1 MNRNLLA
8 VAGLVCLAALW
19 PKPAAAGEKLK
30 GIKIAVSNPSGEAR
44 PATDVVVQVGDL
56 RTVAPDF
63 LAGSLIVTATNA
75 ATVQEDAGVIE
86 TTELPSQVDDLDG
99 DNEGG
104 ELAFQI
110 DLGPHQTRIVTVT
123 YGPPD
128 RIFRLRQPYT
138 KRTNALFSHK
148 IEGLGWESER
158 VAFRIYFDARNA
170 IDIYAKRRPS
180 LQLELYASPDYGY
193 HDESPDGR
201 DIYRIGDAIGV
212 GSVAAWLDGKVVKA
226 ADVKDRKWKIIS
238 SGPVRSIAE
247 IEYGGWNIGG
257 KSATVRSRI
266 SQWAGERG
274 FYQAIHT
281 APNDDIELAT
291 GLPSKPRAPVNR
303 SAKNGVTWL
312 TTYGEQVV
320 QPGPTATEE
329 VPGQNL
335 GLAVL
340 TTASA
345 ATSADDDKNHL
356 LHFATK
362 NGSATW
368 YTMAAWDQEGSNRRV
383 GFGNQKEEH
392 QGQSLVLPPDGI
404 TTKAEFMSSVEDQA
418 NRMKAP
424 VETHILSSSASPQP
438 APADTLIPA
447 RRRTFSEALG
457 LVQQSIDRTAT
468 KLEPILRANTSSV
481 TSDEG
486 KGFFTEADNQTGEWL
501 PQDGYYWTGGFWN
514 GELWKIYGS
523 THDEKYRRWA
533 ELWGSQLIGQEEK
546 QNHDAGFLY
555 YYTSALGYDVTKE
568 DGLRSSALRAA
579 ARLEELYNPKTQLI
593 ASWQKNG
600 DDTIVDTMIN
610 LQALWWASERTG
622 DSKFRDLAL
631 KHALRTAEWFIRP
644 DGSVVQSVHYN
655 PGDDSKEFEMRGS
668 GLAGGSMMAAPVQVP
683 AGNWKF
689 QHTHQG
695 FGADTAWS
703 RGASWAVYGFATAYQ
718 ATKDARLRAVAERVS
733 DFTLANLPDDGVP
746 WYDYFDE
753 GVRFRNRDSSAAAVL
768 AGGLFRLSEVTDDKD
783 RAKHYRMEGERIVQS
798 LIDHY
803 LTPVGD
809 ADKTPPGILR
819 HGCGLRPADA
829 MLVYGQYYLLED
841 LLWLKEHG
849 R

>member
-1 MNRNLLA
+1 MNRS
-8 VAGLVCLAALW
+8 VLAAALVGFTALSAN
-19 PKPAAAGEKLK
+19 AAPSGEKLK
-30 GIKIAVSNPSGEAR
+30 GIKIAVTNPTDSAR
-44 PATDVVVQVGDL
+44 PAADVIVPVGNL
-56 RTVAPDF
+56 RKIAPDF
-63 LAGSLIVTATNA
+63 MAGSLIVTATNA
-75 ATVQEDAGVIE
+75 STIQEDAAVIE

-99 DNEGG
+99 DGKG
-104 ELAFQI
+104 DELAFQI
-110 DLGPHQTRIVTVT
+110 DLGPHQTRVVTVT
-123 YGPPD
+123 YGPAN
-128 RIFRLRQPYT
+128 RIFRLRQPYS
-138 KRTNALFSHK
+138 KRTNALFSSK

-158 VAFRIYFDARNA
+158 VAFRLYFDPRNA

-212 GSVAAWLDGKVVKA
+212 GSAAAWVDDKVVKA
-226 ADVKDRKWKIIS
+226 ANVKDRKWKIIS
-238 SGPVRSIAE
+238 SGPIRSIAE
-247 IEYGGWNIGG
+247 IEYGGWRIGG
-257 KSATVRSRI
+257 QTATVRCRI

-274 FYQAIHT
+274 FYQT
-281 APNDDIELAT
+281 VNTMPGDDIELAT
-291 GLPSKPRAPVNR
+291 GLPSKLRAPASR
-303 SAKNGVTWL
+303 SAKDGVTYL

-320 QPGPTATEE
+320 QPGPAAIEE

-340 TTASA
+340 TSASG
-345 ATSADDDKNHL
+345 ATPAEDDSNHL
-356 LHFATK
+356 LHFHVK
-362 NGSATW
+362 DGSVTW
-368 YTMAAWDQEGSNRRV
+368 YTMAAWDQEDSNRRV

-404 TTKAEFMSSVEDQA
+404 TTKAEFMSAVEDQA

-424 VETHILSSSASPQP
+424 IELLLLSSSAGLQP
-438 APADTLIPA
+438 APADTLVPA
-447 RRRTFSEALG
+447 RRKTFSEALG
-457 LVQQSIDRTAT
+457 LVQQSIDRTAA
-468 KLEPILRANTSSV
+468 KWEPVLRANTSNV

-486 KGFFTEADNQTGEWL
+486 KGFFTEADNQTGEWN

-514 GELWKIYGS
+514 GELWKMYAS

-533 ELWGSQLIGQEEK
+533 ELWGRQMIGQEAK
-546 QNHDAGFLY
+546 QNHDAGFLF
-555 YYTSALGYDVTKE
+555 YYTSALGYDLTKNE
-568 DGLRSSALRAA
+568 NLRSSALRAA
-579 ARLEELYNPKTQLI
+579 ARLEELYNPNTQLI
-593 ASWQKNG
+593 ASWQKSG

-622 DSKFRDLAL
+622 DSKWRDLAL
-631 KHALRTAEWFIRP
+631 KHASRTAEWFIRP

-655 PGDDSKEFEMRGS
+655 PGDGSQEFEMRGS
-668 GLAGGSMMAAPVQVP
+668 GLPGGSMMAVPVQVP
-683 AGNWKF
+683 AGEWKF

-733 DFTLANLPDDGVP
+733 DFTLTNLPEDGVP

-768 AGGLFRLSEVTDDKD
+768 AGGLFRLSEVTEDKD
-783 RAKHYRMEGERIVQS
+783 RALHYRREGERIVQS

-809 ADKTPPGILR
+809 TDTTPPGILR
-819 HGCGLRPADA
+819 HGCGLRPANA